1 MKEYSVHVESELQT
15 SAQLS
20 NTVESMD
27 NEERSKFVKEDSV
40 QVESELQKIC
50 TVAGD
55 TVESS
60 SMMHSS
66 SFSAVSPSALP
77 SASRCSRRHDG
88 RSQRQSSGRAVRK
101 GVRPLYHIG
110 GIMTNV
116 CSLIVSGVSLVCAPS
131 LRMSRQCW
139 SSDCRWNY
147 AVQIPNW
154 EHGRSHRGH
163 HHE

>member
-1 MKEYSVHVESELQT
+1 MKEYSVHVESELQRF
-15 SAQLS
+15 AQLS
-20 NTVESMD
+20 NTVESKG
-27 NEERSKFVKEDSV
+27 NEEQSKFAKEDSV
-40 QVESELQKIC
+40 QVETELQRNC

-110 GIMTNV
+110 GIITNV
-116 CSLIVSGVSLVCAPS
+116 FSLMVSGASLVCAPS

-147 AVQIPNW
+147 AGQIPNW